1 MTNIFQNL
9 DGNLNRKQIRKI
21 SRYLKKKSFR
31 KSTNEYRQFV
41 ETLEE
46 MFSSWER
53 YPVKTST
60 LDYPLVT
67 SCPHTKF
74 REAFFSESTIF
85 ESSVFRLLFTS
96 KDDGIYLFKLEI
108 PQNLQGL
115 GLGTTV
121 MSMIL
126 DISNGLNI
134 PVYLVPLPFGSVVTS
149 TEYIS
154 NLERLK
160 GWYSRLGFEQTRD
173 SKHWKYTP
181 VEEVNETLQG
191 LSLAA

>member
-53 YPVKTST
+53 YPVNT
-60 LDYPLVT
+60 LTKEIPVVT
-67 SCPHTKF
+67 ECPHTNF

-85 ESSVFRLLFTS
+85 QSPVFSLTFTS
-96 KDDGIYLFKLEI
+96 KDDGIYLHKLET
-108 PQNLQGL
+108 PQELQGI
-115 GLGTTV
+115 GLGTSV

-126 DISNGLNI
+126 EVSNGLNI
-134 PVYLVPLPFGSVVTS
+134 PVYLVPVPFGSVFTG

-154 NLERLK
+154 NLEKLK
-160 GWYSRLGFEQTRD
+160 GWYSRLGFEQSSD
-173 SKHWKYTP
+173 SKYWKYTP
-181 VEEVNETLQG
+181 VEEVNETLKG